1 MKMDD
6 EKLNRK
12 KRSLD
17 GRLILIVLLS
27 SVFLSAMPAEKF
39 IKRKLL
45 IAESI
50 RSIQQ
55 SRRQKI
61 ECNLTHSALKA
72 SVVDERA

>member
-27 SVFLSAMPAEKF
+27 SVVLSAMPAEKF

-50 RSIQQ
+50 RSIQ
-55 SRRQKI
+55 
-61 ECNLTHSALKA
+61 
-72 SVVDERA
+72 